1 MQVQLLPK
9 STRAVLRLEAL
20 PFFRNMKIL
29 LIEDEAPAARRLEKM
44 IKEALPT
51 AEIVAVLDSVST
63 SIEYLQALPALDLIF
78 TDIQL
83 ADGLSFE
90 IFEEVS
96 LKCPL
101 IFTTA
106 YDEYALKAFKLN
118 SIDYLLKP
126 IDKKELENSLRKW
139 QNLRTTLPENA
150 LQQNLAQLLAQLQ
163 GEKKEYK
170 SRFLVKVGEK
180 LMSIS
185 ENEIAYFQAEEK
197 IVFLHTQTGKK
208 YVVDYT
214 LDELE
219 GVLNPQNFFRLN
231 RQFLVH
237 ISSIKSINTYFNGK
251 LKIQLVPETSEEVIV
266 SREKSPTLKEWL
278 DR

>member
-1 MQVQLLPK
+1 
-9 STRAVLRLEAL
+9 VLRLEAL